1 MNFEENIKNYVKFD
15 SNIPKKKGLLSFIW
29 LILIICIPTGIFG
42 AYASITKYIILP
54 LLAIIVLWA
63 IYLLINTEQKK
74 IQFILFLGVSS
85 IFISI
90 SLLLATYKIVTIET
104 EILLSH
110 ILVIMSIYV
119 LLNITNILNTL
130 RLIKNGYFNV
140 CKKSRNHLNI
150 IFGAGLF
157 GLVGGR
163 ILFTDVTQD
172 MAVVVIAIIFIFL
185 AFLFSTGTHNLLKY
199 FFIKKYKIEL

>member
-1 MNFEENIKNYVKFD
+1 MNFEENIKSYVKFD

-42 AYASITKYIILP
+42 AYASITKNIILP
-54 LLAIIVLWA
+54 LLTIIVLWA
-63 IYLLINTEQKK
+63 IYLLINTEQKN
-74 IQFILFLGVSS
+74 QFILFLGVSS

-90 SLLLATYKIVTIET
+90 SLLIATYKIVTIET

-110 ILVIMSIYV
+110 ILIIMIIYV
-119 LLNITNILNTL
+119 LLNITNTLNTL

-140 CKKSRNHLNI
+140 RKKSKNHLSI

-157 GLVGGR
+157 GLVVGR
-163 ILFTDVTQD
+163 ILFTDLTQD
-172 MAVVVIAIIFIFL
+172 TAVVVIAIIFIFL